1 MIYLIIGLPLTILF
15 FTNLR
20 SLTISYFKFMC
31 NFFLLLLLRIFKSNT
46 KYFNLI
52 SKKMN
57 IDNKD
62 QNIYKNS
69 LTQSTIKKVMKQQ
82 SYNKVDENQS
92 LFENL
97 IEIIVLSYLNANKFY
112 GLSIFLSL
120 VLNFVYLTFGVVYVS
135 IYFKISVIDSFYLLV
150 IMLCKI
156 DLNLF
161 ELKFD
166 LIRTYLEF
174 FLVITYIF
182 IGMCLISLTIERITT
197 EMTKEFNEK
206 TRALIS
212 KIIFTFKRFGFVLMI
227 DNLDIV
233 CNNSENF
240 SNYKSSEQ
248 NDELKIIDSTMKR
261 KLSHTKTD
269 NKQIKNMQTQI
280 TTMLCSKSV

>member
-15 FTNLR
+15 FINLR
-20 SLTISYFKFMC
+20 SLTISYLKFMC
-31 NFFLLLLLRIFKSNT
+31 NFFLILLLKIFKFNT
-46 KYFNLI
+46 IYFNLI

-57 IDNKD
+57 IDNKN

-69 LTQSTIKKVMKQQ
+69 LTQSTIDKVG
-82 SYNKVDENQS
+82 ENQS
-92 LFENL
+92 LFEKL
-97 IEIIVLSYLNANKFY
+97 IEIIVLSYLNTNKCY

-161 ELKFD
+161 ELNFD
-166 LIRTYLEF
+166 LIRTYFEF

-182 IGMCLISLTIERITT
+182 IGMCLISLTIEQITT
-197 EMTKEFNEK
+197 EMTKAFNEK
-206 TRALIS
+206 TKALIS
-212 KIIFTFKRFGFVLMI
+212 KIIFSFKRFGFDLTI

-233 CNNSENF
+233 FNNSENF

-248 NDELKIIDSTMKR
+248 NDELKIIDSSIQK
-261 KLSHTKTD
+261 KLSHAKTD

-280 TTMLCSKSV
+280 TTMLCSKSI